1 MPHFFFELCDG
12 FRVADDSGQ
21 DFDTLDDARDEAV
34 KSARS
39 MMRDE
44 ILRGTLSLG
53 DSIRILDADGQPLE
67 VVRFRDALTILD

>member
-21 DFDTLDDARDEAV
+21 DFDTLDEARDEAV

-53 DSIRILDADGQPLE
+53 DSIHILDADGQPLE

>member
-12 FRVADDSGQ
+12 CRVADDSGK
-21 DFDTLDDARDEAV
+21 DFDTLDEARDEAV

-53 DSIRILDADGQPLE
+53 DSIHILDADGQPLE